1 MNVECVQ
8 VYVVVPPRLL
18 LLDIA
23 GPLEVLRWANH
34 VQSAVKFQV
43 RYVGPQSCLE
53 SSIGM
58 WVTNIDPLPRELP
71 AGALVVVAGDV
82 DEVMSCGSA
91 EGEGPRDAASAAD
104 AVIVAWLRRAV
115 RPGHKLITICSGA
128 IPAARAGLL
137 DGRTCTTHYSCCAQ
151 LAQIAPKATVLD
163 NRLYVQDGDCYSSA
177 GITTGID
184 LMLHIVSQ
192 YSDPSSV
199 VAIARYLVVYL
210 RRNGTEP
217 QLSPWL
223 EGRNH
228 IHPALHRAQDAIAA
242 NLTGTWSLTRLA
254 KIAGLSERHLSR
266 LFHVHVGSSIADYIN
281 RLRVLRAKELLSQT
295 RLDIE
300 RVAEG
305 AGFTSSRQLRRIWRK
320 LYTTTPS
327 ETRNEAAWSSGNRCD
342 RAAAASQRSH

>member
-1 MNVECVQ
+1 VSVEAVQ

-23 GPLEVLRWANH
+23 GPLEVLRRANQ
-34 VQSAVKFQV
+34 VQSSVKFEV
-43 RYVGPQSCLE
+43 HYVGPESCLQ

-58 WVTNIDPLPRELP
+58 WVSNIDPLPNALP
-71 AGALVVVAGDV
+71 PAALVVVAGDV
-82 DEVMSCGSA
+82 DEVMSCGGPQ
-91 EGEGPRDAASAAD
+91 GERPHLADGTADAA
-104 AVIVAWLRRAV
+104 IVAWLRSTV

-128 IPAARAGLL
+128 LPAARAGLL
-137 DGRTCTTHYSCCAQ
+137 DGHTCTTHYSCCTQ
-151 LAQIAPKATVLD
+151 LAKTAPRATVLD

-192 YSDPSSV
+192 YTDPASV

-210 RRNGTEP
+210 RRNGAEP

-228 IHPALHRAQDAIAA
+228 IHPAVHRAQDAIAA
-242 NLTGTWSLTRLA
+242 NLTGAWGLARLA

-266 LFHVHVGSSIADYIN
+266 LFHVHVGCSIVDYIN
-281 RLRVLRAKELLSQT
+281 RLRVLRARELLSQT

-305 AGFTSSRQLRRIWRK
+305 AGFASSRQLRRVWRK

-327 ETRNEAAWSSGNRCD
+327 QTRDETARHLGSSRG
-342 RAAAASQRSH
+342 RAKTLGQRPH

>member
-1 MNVECVQ
+1 MSSSNSGCRQAAAAVWSEPSPPFPARRTIVNVERAQ

-34 VQSAVKFQV
+34 VQSSVKFEV
-43 RYVGPQSCLE
+43 HYVGPASCLE
-53 SSIGM
+53 G
-58 WVTNIDPLPRELP
+58 E
-71 AGALVVVAGDV
+71 GARVSDR
-82 DEVMSCGSA
+82 SA
-91 EGEGPRDAASAAD
+91 EAA
-104 AVIVAWLRRAV
+104 IVAWLKSAV

-128 IPAARAGLL
+128 LPAARAGLL

-151 LAQIAPKATVLD
+151 LAQVAPRATVLD

-192 YSDPSSV
+192 YTDPSSI

-242 NLTGTWSLTRLA
+242 NLTGAWSLTRLA
-254 KIAGLSERHLSR
+254 KIAGVSERHLSR
-266 LFHVHVGSSIADYIN
+266 LFHLHAGCSIADYIN
-281 RLRVLRAKELLSQT
+281 RLRVARAKELLGQT

-300 RVAEG
+300 RVAES
-305 AGFTSSRQLRRIWRK
+305 AGFASSRQLRRVWRTV
-320 LYTTTPS
+320 YATTPR
-327 ETRNEAAWSSGNRCD
+327 EARNEGAWSTGNRRDKGCG
-342 RAAAASQRSH
+342 ATQRPQ

>member
-1 MNVECVQ
+1 
-8 VYVVVPPRLL
+8 
-18 LLDIA
+18 
-23 GPLEVLRWANH
+23 
-34 VQSAVKFQV
+34 
-43 RYVGPQSCLE
+43 
-53 SSIGM
+53 
-58 WVTNIDPLPRELP
+58 
-71 AGALVVVAGDV
+71 
-82 DEVMSCGSA
+82 
-91 EGEGPRDAASAAD
+91 
-104 AVIVAWLRRAV
+104 
-115 RPGHKLITICSGA
+115 
-128 IPAARAGLL
+128 
-137 DGRTCTTHYSCCAQ
+137 
-151 LAQIAPKATVLD
+151 VLD

-192 YSDPSSV
+192 YTDPSSV

-228 IHPALHRAQDAIAA
+228 IHPALHRAQDAIAT
-242 NLTGTWSLTRLA
+242 NLTGAWSLTRLA

-266 LFHVHVGSSIADYIN
+266 LFQVHVGCSIADYIN

-305 AGFTSSRQLRRIWRK
+305 AGFASSRQLRRAWRK

-327 ETRNEAAWSSGNRCD
+327 ETRNQAVWTSGSRRD
-342 RAAAASQRSH
+342 RASAANQRSH